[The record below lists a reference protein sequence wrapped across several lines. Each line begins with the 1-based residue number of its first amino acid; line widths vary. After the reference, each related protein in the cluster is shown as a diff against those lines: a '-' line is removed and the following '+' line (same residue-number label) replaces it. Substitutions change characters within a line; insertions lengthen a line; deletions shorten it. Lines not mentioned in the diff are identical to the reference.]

1 MREVGDVDSRGKPRV
16 QTSFEG
22 HESMTVQSDA
32 HMADIT
38 EILRK
43 YKQVGIVENLNMAEM
58 QFRDVSEFTDLKDAI
73 DQSRLADVEF
83 MKLPSK
89 VREIFDHDVAVW
101 LDTAHDKDK
110 RDALVAGGFIKDP
123 DLDAGKARPQA
134 RERRAQAGSEESK
147 DAGRGSGG
155 PEPTAE

>member
-1 MREVGDVDSRGKPRV
+1 MREVGDVDSRGRARV

-43 YKQVGIVENLNMAEM
+43 YKQVGIVENLNLAEM
-58 QFRDVSEFTDLKDAI
+58 QFKDVSEFTDLKDAI
-73 DQSRLADVEF
+73 DQSRLAEVEF
-83 MKLPSK
+83 LKLPSK

-101 LDTAHDKDK
+101 LDTAHDEEK

-123 DLDAGKARPQA
+123 DVDPPETRPA
-134 RERRAQAGSEESK
+134 PRERRATTAESVPE
-147 DAGRGSGG
+147 GSGEG
-155 PEPTAE
+155 NGDQTGAE